1 MNRETFEDYIAR
13 FNARDV
19 SAFDMYLSEDM
30 QMLNGALRF
39 QGIDA
44 MKHHYVDLIW
54 PHFDEKLNLIRFVGD
69 DQHVAVEL
77 RTEFTALHDAETIF
91 GPVVQGE
98 EFVYRGLIFYDLTSD
113 GRFSSITVS
122 YNSFTNI
129 KRDGTTVDM
138 GLPH

>member
-1 MNRETFEDYIAR
+1 MNRATFEDYIAR

-19 SAFDMYLSEDM
+19 SAFEMYLTEDM

-39 QGIDA
+39 QGIDG

-54 PHFDEKLNLIRFVGD
+54 PHFNEKLNLIRFVGD
-69 DQHVAVEL
+69 DHHVAVEL
-77 RTEFTALHDAETIF
+77 RTEFTALHDADTMF
-91 GPVVQGE
+91 GSVVEGE
-98 EFVYRGLIFYDLTSD
+98 EFVYRGLIFYDLTPD

-129 KRDGTTVDM
+129 KPDGTTIDM